1 MSTPAQ
7 KKLEEANKRLDEAR
21 EKRAAADNKLGEILA
36 AKKEAEETAAM
47 EKEGGPPGLSLA
59 EYRKTPKGQREYEN
73 WANKKAPADGKPDFG
88 GRKRRG
94 RKSRGTRRG
103 RKSRST
109 RRR

>member
-21 EKRAAADNKLGEILA
+21 EKRAAADSKLGEIL
-36 AKKEAEETAAM
+36 KRKQDAEEDAAYL
-47 EKEGGPPGLSLA
+47 K
-59 EYRKTPKGQREYEN
+59 READPDRARRQYEN

-94 RKSRGTRRG
+94 RKSRSTRRG

>member
-21 EKRAAADNKLGEILA
+21 EKRAAADSKLGEIL
-36 AKKEAEETAAM
+36 KRKQDAEEDAAYL
-47 EKEGGPPGLSLA
+47 K
-59 EYRKTPKGQREYEN
+59 READPDRARRQYEN

>member
-21 EKRAAADNKLGEILA
+21 AKSIAAQQKLGEIR
-36 AKKEAEETAAM
+36 KKRQDAEEDAAYL
-47 EKEGGPPGLSLA
+47 K
-59 EYRKTPKGQREYEN
+59 READPEHHMRAYEN

-94 RKSRGTRRG
+94 RKTRRG

>member
-21 EKRAAADNKLGEILA
+21 LKRAAADNKLGEIL
-36 AKKEAEETAAM
+36 KRKQDAEEDAAYL
-47 EKEGGPPGLSLA
+47 K
-59 EYRKTPKGQREYEN
+59 READPDRARRQYEN
-73 WANKKAPADGKPDFG
+73 WANKRPPKDGLPDFG

-94 RKSRGTRRG
+94 RKTRRG